1 MAHIS
6 NKVGKFD
13 WGQSSSCT
21 HIVTCS
27 PMESE
32 VKSWNIATPNGGHLD
47 TQQVLPLQE
56 HVFCMSLYMR

>member
-27 PMESE
+27 PMETE
-32 VKSWNIATPNGGHLD
+32 VKSWNITTPNGGHLD
-47 TQQVLPLQE
+47 TQQVLPL
-56 HVFCMSLYMR
+56 